1 MYHGK
6 IVKRYQQKKIGFF
19 KDLYKK
25 QKGRSMKR
33 IVQCTKRRF
42 MSCQCFRNF

>member
-33 IVQCTKRRF
+33 IVQ
-42 MSCQCFRNF
+42 